1 MSLLCSPCR
10 EPCFPRV
17 EDWPTAV
24 FSSSMY
30 SEAWLVF
37 INANVHQ
44 EDFDL
49 YLEEIPSSDAAN
61 VLYNVVTMLHD
72 KDMFLNT

>member
-1 MSLLCSPCR
+1 
-10 EPCFPRV
+10 
-17 EDWPTAV
+17 
-24 FSSSMY
+24 MY

-49 YLEEIPSSDAAN
+49 YLKEIPSSDAAN

-72 KDMFLNT
+72 KDMS